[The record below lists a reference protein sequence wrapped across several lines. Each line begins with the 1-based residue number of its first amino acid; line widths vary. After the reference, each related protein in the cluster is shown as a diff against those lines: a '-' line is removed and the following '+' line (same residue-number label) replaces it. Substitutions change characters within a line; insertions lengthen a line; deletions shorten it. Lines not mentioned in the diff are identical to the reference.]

1 MAASKQDSNRTGL
14 AIAEEVSLKVLPGV
28 NGADAVWYTQEPNEY
43 SDFGSELTLVA
54 RSPINPSRQNQKGG
68 VVDLDASGGFNQ
80 DFTQTN
86 MQRLLQGFVF
96 ADAHEKAKS
105 LPLAVSANP
114 LTAITDDAITFT
126 RALVAPVPVGA
137 LVLFKGFA
145 SPLNL
150 GVKQVTTGGTNGLA
164 FAELADDA
172 APAGSV
178 EVCGHQFAAGDVAL
192 TFAAGIPALTATAF
206 NMTTLGLIPGE
217 WIFVGGDGASF
228 NFGNGQ
234 PSNQPIGYARIK
246 SISTNAIVF
255 DKVTWANFGAVVGTG
270 KTIRIFFGTVLRNE
284 KEPNLIKRR
293 TYSVERTLGNDD
305 NGQQAEYLD
314 GAVPNEFTINI
325 PQADKLNADL
335 TFVALD
341 NAQRTGLEGLRSGIR
356 RAALGEALYNT
367 SSNVFRM
374 RMSIIDETNPNPNPF
389 FAYITEGTVA
399 INNGVTPDK
408 AVGVLGAF
416 DTSAGNFEVSGDVT
430 AYFSTIGAVK
440 AIRQNAD
447 VSIDFIFAANN
458 AGFVIDIPLLALG
471 GGRLDVAAGES
482 IKLPLEMSAAEN
494 KLGYTLML
502 CFFAYL
508 PNVALPA

>member
-14 AIAEEVSLKVLPGV
+14 AIAEEASLKVLPGV
-28 NGADAVWYTQEPNEY
+28 NGADAVWFTQEPNEY

-105 LPLAVSANP
+105 LPLAVAANP
-114 LTAITDDAITFT
+114 LTGIATNAVTFT
-126 RALVAPVPVGA
+126 RPLSVAVPVGA
-137 LVLFKGFA
+137 LALFKGFA
-145 SPLNL
+145 SPLNA
-150 GVKQVTTGGTNGLA
+150 GVKAVTTGGTNGLV
-164 FAELADDA
+164 FSTLADDA
-172 APAGSV
+172 APVGSV
-178 EVCGHQFAAGDVAL
+178 EVCGQQFASGDVAL
-192 TFAAGIPALTATAF
+192 TFGAGIPALTATVF
-206 NMTTLGLIPGE
+206 NLTTLGLIPGE
-217 WIFVGGDGASF
+217 WIFIGGDGAAF
-228 NFGNGQ
+228 NFGTAAT
-234 PSNQPIGYARIK
+234 GYARVK
-246 SISTNAIVF
+246 SIAADGKSIVF
-255 DKVTWANFGAVVGTG
+255 DKVTWANFGAVAGTG
-270 KTIRIFFGTVLRNE
+270 KTIRIFFGTAVRNE
-284 KEPNLIKRR
+284 KQPILIKRR
-293 TYSVERTLGNDD
+293 TYSVERTLGYDD
-305 NGQQAEYLD
+305 DGQQAEYLD
-314 GAVPNEFTINI
+314 GAVPNELTINI

-341 NAQRTGLEGLRSGIR
+341 NAQRTGLEGLRAGIR

-374 RMSIIDETNPNPNPF
+374 RMSIIDESNPNPNPF

-399 INNGVTPDK
+399 ISNGVTPDK

-471 GGRLDVAAGES
+471 GGRLEVAAGES

-502 CFFAYL
+502 CFFPYL
-508 PNVALPA
+508 PAVAIPA

>member
-1 MAASKQDSNRTGL
+1 MAAAKQDSNRTGL
-14 AIAEEVSLKVLPGV
+14 AIAEEASLKVLPGIG
-28 NGADAVWYTQEPNEY
+28 GADAVWFTQEPNEY
-43 SDFGSELTLVA
+43 SDFGSELTLVS
-54 RSPINPSRQNQKGG
+54 RSPINAGRQNQKGG

-86 MQRLLQGFVF
+86 MQRLLQGFMF
-96 ADAHEKAKS
+96 ADAHEKTKT
-105 LPLAVSANP
+105 LPLATSANP
-114 LTAITDDAITFT
+114 LTEIDTNAITFT
-126 RALVAPVPVGA
+126 TPLVTAALVGD
-137 LVLFKGFA
+137 LFLFKNFA
-145 SPLNL
+145 SPLNNGL
-150 GVKQVTTGGTNGLA
+150 KVVTTGGLNDVG
-164 FAELADDA
+164 FASLADDA

-178 EVCGHQFAAGDVAL
+178 EECGHQFAAGDVAL
-192 TFAAGIPALTATAF
+192 TLTSNVPALTSTAF
-206 NMTTLGLIPGE
+206 DLRTLGLIPGE
-217 WIFVGGDGASF
+217 WLYIGGDDAAA
-228 NFGNGQ
+228 NFGTLAR
-234 PSNQPIGYARIK
+234 GYARVK
-246 SISTNAIVF
+246 SVSQNAIVF
-255 DKVTWANFGAVVGTG
+255 DKVTWANFAAVSGAG
-270 KTIRIFFGTVLRNE
+270 KTIRIFYGTAIRNE
-284 KEPNLIKRR
+284 KDPLLIKRR
-293 TYSVERTLGNDD
+293 TYSLERTLGNDD
-305 NGQQAEYLD
+305 DGQQAEYLD
-314 GAVPNEFTINI
+314 GAVPNELTINV

-341 NAQRTGLEGLRSGIR
+341 NAQRTGVEGLRPGIR
-356 RAALGEALYNT
+356 KPALGETLFNT

-374 RMSIIDETNPNPNPF
+374 RMSIIDEANPNPNPF

-430 AYFSTIGAVK
+430 AYFSTVSAVK

-494 KLGYTLML
+494 KAGYTLML
-502 CFFAYL
+502 CFFPYL
-508 PNVALPA
+508 PAIAIPA

>member
-1 MAASKQDSNRTGL
+1 MAANKQDSNRTGL
-14 AIAEEVSLKVLPGV
+14 AIAEEESLRVLPGL
-28 NGADAVWYTQEPNEY
+28 NGADAIWYTQEPNEY
-43 SDFGSELTLVA
+43 TDFGSELTLVA

-80 DFTQTN
+80 DVTQTN
-86 MQRLLQGFVF
+86 LQRILQGFMF

-105 LPLAVSANP
+105 NYLSKDAN
-114 LTAITDDAITFT
+114 LVAEIESDAIGFDDDFVT
-126 RALVAPVPVGA
+126 AVPAGS
-137 LVLFKGFA
+137 LLLMKNFA
-145 SPLNL
+145 SPLNN
-150 GVKQVTTGGTNGLA
+150 GVKVVTTGGLNDLGVA
-164 FAELADDA
+164 GLADDA
-172 APAGSV
+172 APVGQV

-192 TFAAGIPALTATAF
+192 TLTAGIAALTSTVF

-217 WIFVGGDGASF
+217 WVFVGGDGDAA
-228 NFGNGQ
+228 NFGTAAR
-234 PSNQPIGYARIK
+234 GYARVK
-246 SISTNAIVF
+246 SIDVNALVF
-255 DKVTWANFGAVVGTG
+255 DKVTWANFAAVSGAG
-270 KTIRIFFGTVLRNE
+270 KTIRIFFGTALRNE
-284 KEPNLIKRR
+284 KEPALIKRR

-305 NGQQAEYLD
+305 DGTQAEYLD
-314 GAVPNEFTINI
+314 GAVPNELTINI
-325 PQADKLNADL
+325 PQAEKLNADL

-341 NAQRTGLEGLRSGIR
+341 NAQRTGIEGLRPGTRVS
-356 RAALGEALYNT
+356 ALGEALFNT

-374 RMSIIDETNPNPNPF
+374 RMSLVDDANPNPNPF

-416 DTSAGNFEVSGDVT
+416 DTSSGNFEVSGDVT
-430 AYFSTIGAVK
+430 AYFSTIAAVK

-502 CFFAYL
+502 CFFPYL
-508 PNVALPA
+508 PAIAIPS

>member
-14 AIAEEVSLKVLPGV
+14 AIAEEASLKVLPGV

-54 RSPINPSRQNQKGG
+54 RQPINPSRQNQKGG

-86 MQRLLQGFVF
+86 MQRVLQGFF
-96 ADAHEKAKS
+96 FSDAHEKGKS
-105 LPLAVSANP
+105 LPLSVAANP
-114 LTAITDDAITFT
+114 LTGILDDSITFT
-126 RALVAPVPVGA
+126 RPLASAVPVGA

-150 GVKQVTTGGTNGLA
+150 GVKTVTTGGTNGLA
-164 FAELADDA
+164 FSTLADDP
-172 APAGSV
+172 APLGSV
-178 EVCGHQFAAGDVAL
+178 EVCGHQFAVADVAL
-192 TFAAGIPALTATAF
+192 TFTNGIPALTSTAF
-206 NMTTLGLIPGE
+206 NFTSLGLIPGE
-217 WIFVGGDGASF
+217 WIFVGGDGAAF
-228 NFGNGQ
+228 NFGTLAT
-234 PSNQPIGYARIK
+234 GYARIK
-246 SISTNAIVF
+246 SIGQNTIVF
-255 DKVTWANFGAVVGTG
+255 DKVTWANFAAVPGTG
-270 KTIRIFFGTVLRNE
+270 KTIRIFFGTTIRNE
-284 KEPNLIKRR
+284 KDPALIKRR

-305 NGQQAEYLD
+305 DGAQAEYLD

-325 PQADKLNADL
+325 PQAEKLNADL

-341 NAQRTGLEGLRSGIR
+341 NAQRTGAEGLRSGIR

-374 RMSIIDETNPNPNPF
+374 RMSIIDESNPNPNPF
-389 FAYITEGTVA
+389 FAYITEGSVA

-416 DTSAGNFEVSGDVT
+416 DTSAGNFEVSGSVT
-430 AYFSTIGAVK
+430 AYFSTVSAVK

-447 VSIDFIFAANN
+447 VSIDFVFAANN
-458 AGFVIDIPLLALG
+458 AGFVVDIPLLALG

-502 CFFAYL
+502 CFFSYL
-508 PNVALPA
+508 PTIAIPA